1 MTRRERLYPE
11 IKRLREVEGLQWR
24 EIGERLGVSLKTAHD
39 YYSDPDGSRHRARH
53 LKWQATDFSLCPE
66 CGGRMNHERNGTR
79 RCRSCYEAREK
90 RAVYARLED
99 VAQMYRDG
107 LSIREIARELGYG
120 PNSQPPHVTQC
131 FRLGLLRPDEYRYP
145 ADRRENAHDAR
156 WAA

>member
-1 MTRRERLYPE
+1 
-11 IKRLREVEGLQWR
+11 
-24 EIGERLGVSLKTAHD
+24 
-39 YYSDPDGSRHRARH
+39 
-53 LKWQATDFSLCPE
+53 
-66 CGGRMNHERNGTR
+66 MNDERNAGAAVPR
-79 RCRSCYEAREK
+79 LVR

-99 VAQMYRDG
+99 VAQMYREG